1 MHPKKHKKQKKRRL
15 KVSLAVYYNEEL
27 IMLIGLREKIQSMR
41 SNKQLKDK
49 KNVADMKICIMNMP

>member
-1 MHPKKHKKQKKRRL
+1 
-15 KVSLAVYYNEEL
+15 VYYNEEL